1 MPSDMA
7 AVQLCRSA
15 IAKGQQLGLKDEVKE
30 AQRVLAEEEA
40 GRNVFGHL
48 YLGMM
53 RYDPSYGQ
61 GCLCFCF
68 LLSLSRLKDG
78 GQQPLTHIKK
88 DMTWNCGLTWGE
100 LFVADL

>member
-68 LLSLSRLKDG
+68 LLSLSLAPKRRRAAATDAY
-78 GQQPLTHIKK
+78 QERH
-88 DMTWNCGLTWGE
+88 DME
-100 LFVADL
+100 LWIDLG